1 MRELYCAVDLH
12 SNNGYYGI
20 VDKSGK
26 RVFGRRIP
34 NDLDSVLEA
43 LLPIRDE
50 ISEVAIESTFNWYWL
65 ADGLRRNGF
74 GEKVKLANPA
84 AMEQYSGLKNTNDKS
99 DAYFIA
105 ELSRLGILPTGY
117 IQPEKE
123 RFLRDILRRRSLFVR
138 QRTAQILSLQNLINR
153 QSGHGMSVRE
163 IQKTDSEALLAIL
176 GNEDNM
182 FIAYQNLE
190 TIAFLSRRIS
200 LIENHVLAKAELRP
214 EFEKLLTMN
223 GIGKILGLTIM
234 YETGD
239 ISRFPKPGNYTS
251 YCRCVKAEA
260 SSNNKKKGHNN
271 RKNGNKYLSWA
282 FVEGAHKMRQ
292 FSKEAASFYDRKLNS
307 SGCAALAAKAL
318 AAKMTKGVYY
328 ILKRQE
334 DFDVK
339 RMFG

>member
-34 NDLDSVLEA
+34 NDLDSILA
-43 LLPIRDE
+43 MLLPMRDE
-50 ISEVAIESTFNWYWL
+50 IAEIAIESTFNWYWL
-65 ADGLRRNGF
+65 ADGLTRNGF

-117 IQPEKE
+117 IQPEKD
-123 RFLRDILRRRSLFVR
+123 RFVRDILRSRSLFVK

-163 IQKTDSEALLAIL
+163 IQRTDSEELIDIL
-176 GNEDNM
+176 GCEDNM
-182 FIAYQNLE
+182 FIAAQNLDV
-190 TIAFLSRRIS
+190 IGYLSRKIS
-200 LIENHVLAKAELRP
+200 LIEKYVLAKAELKP
-214 EFEKLLTMN
+214 EFEKLLTMP

-239 ISRFPKPGNYTS
+239 ISRFPKAGNYTS

-260 SSNNKKKGHNN
+260 SSNNKRKGHNN

-292 FSKEAASFYDRKLNS
+292 FSKEAASFHDRKLNS
-307 SGCAALAAKAL
+307 SGCATLAVKAL

-334 DFDVK
+334 GFDVK